1 MNFIGDMMTRQ
12 DADTLLELLTE
23 DFMSD
28 ETNRMAL
35 AAIRAQPLAADEHI
49 KGVTDLIIG
58 SASRSNFGR
67 ELVGALLLRM
77 QMDAE
82 GDDPITSADRPF

>member
-1 MNFIGDMMTRQ
+1 MNFFGDMMTRQ

-28 ETNRMAL
+28 ETNRAEL

-49 KGVTDLIIG
+49 KGVTDLIIR
-58 SASRSNFGR
+58 SASRSTFGR
-67 ELVGALLLRM
+67 ELVSALVTRM
-77 QMDAE
+77 KIEAE
-82 GDDPITSADRPF
+82 GHEIVPSADRPF